1 MLRWEKESV
10 CAQLR
15 VDVRECVR
23 VCVWVGGI
31 EEVFGLT
38 ASYRFEWFNLN
49 LLQNYFL
56 PNAQK
61 EREKEK
67 MVKKL
72 KKITLD
78 TNKLFF
84 C

>member
-1 MLRWEKESV
+1 M

-15 VDVRECVR
+15 VDVRER

>member
-1 MLRWEKESV
+1 ME
-10 CAQLR
+10 
-15 VDVRECVR
+15 RECVHSCVWMCVSVCER

-67 MVKKL
+67 MVKA